1 MTSILG
7 LDDRTLGL
15 VVGMKTLTCGC
26 LAESKT
32 EALEGK
38 VKWTFTLHIHGKCD
52 RPLSAHI
59 EEYLAWGEIK

>member
-1 MTSILG
+1 
-7 LDDRTLGL
+7 
-15 VVGMKTLTCGC
+15 MKTLTCGC